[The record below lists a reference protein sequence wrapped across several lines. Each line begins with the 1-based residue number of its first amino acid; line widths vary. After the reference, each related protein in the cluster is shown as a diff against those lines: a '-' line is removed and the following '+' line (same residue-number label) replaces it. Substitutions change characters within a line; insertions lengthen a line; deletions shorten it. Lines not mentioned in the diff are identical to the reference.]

1 VVKSREKYQCKS
13 KQAEAMAG
21 LMSAATAME
30 AAKVESGKYPE
41 TIDDLEKSG
50 WTTEKKFYSY
60 SIAASGPSSFIIEAR
75 GTGDMDGDVVRIDQE
90 KKIEPI
96 TDKCK

>member
-1 VVKSREKYQCKS
+1 MEKYQCKS

-30 AAKVESGKYPE
+30 AARVESDKYPE
-41 TIDDLEKSG
+41 TIEDLEKTG
-50 WTTEKKFYSY
+50 WTTQKKFYTY
-60 SIAASGPSSFIIEAR
+60 SIAASGPSSFIIEAI
-75 GTGDMDGDVVRIDQE
+75 GTGDMEGDVVRIDQE
-90 KKIEPI
+90 RKIEPI